1 MFEGFEGVF
10 WLFYKFSGN
19 LVMLDLLGAFQT
31 FSRLWGYYFSFW
43 RIPGIFFFI
52 ILGVREYY
60 DHFGRLGVFYSFEG
74 IEEYFGHVRGSEYFN
89 HFGAFKAFWVILEV
103 LKGILIILEI

>member
-1 MFEGFEGVF
+1 MKVLREYFGYFISLVVIWLCWIFWGPFKHFRGFGDIISHFGE
-10 WLFYKFSGN
+10 YQAS
-19 LVMLDLLGAFQT
+19 
-31 FSRLWGYYFSFW
+31 
-43 RIPGIFFFI
+43 FFFI
-52 ILGVREYY
+52 ILEVREYY